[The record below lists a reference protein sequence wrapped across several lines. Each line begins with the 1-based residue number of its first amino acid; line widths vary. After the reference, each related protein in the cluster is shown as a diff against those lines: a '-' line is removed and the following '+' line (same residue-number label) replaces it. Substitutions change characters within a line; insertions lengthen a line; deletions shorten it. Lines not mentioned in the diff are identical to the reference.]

1 MAENVGF
8 IGLGIMG
15 KPMARHL
22 LDAGYALTVYNRS
35 RGPVDELA
43 AEGATAA
50 ASPREVAERA
60 EIVITML
67 PDSPDVQAV
76 VTGEDGV
83 LRGARQGGLIIDMST
98 ISPIVARELAARA
111 SEQGVGMLDAPVSGG
126 DVGARNATLSIMAGG
141 SAEDYARAEPL
152 FRTMGKTITH
162 VGPAG
167 SGQVVKACNQ
177 VVVALVLE
185 AVSEALVLGSKAGV
199 DPATIIQVLSGGM
212 AATRV
217 MEMRGPNFLEHN
229 FTPGFKVNLHH
240 KDLGIAL
247 ATAREYGVSLP
258 LTGIVEQMLQALRT
272 RGMGDQDHSALLTL
286 TEEWAQHQIG
296 QNRPA

>member
-22 LDAGYALTVYNRS
+22 LDAGYALTVYSRS

-43 AEGATAA
+43 ADGATAA
-50 ASPREVAERA
+50 ASPRAVAERT

-98 ISPIVARELAARA
+98 ISPIVARELAAQARA
-111 SEQGVGMLDAPVSGG
+111 QGIGMLDAPVSGG
-126 DVGARNATLSIMAGG
+126 DVGARNATLSIMVGG
-141 SAEDYARAEPL
+141 SAEDFARAEPL
-152 FRTMGKTITH
+152 FRAMGKTITH

-217 MEMRGPNFLEHN
+217 MEMRGQNFLEHN

-247 ATAREYGVSLP
+247 SAAREYGVSLP

-296 QNRPA
+296 QNSPA